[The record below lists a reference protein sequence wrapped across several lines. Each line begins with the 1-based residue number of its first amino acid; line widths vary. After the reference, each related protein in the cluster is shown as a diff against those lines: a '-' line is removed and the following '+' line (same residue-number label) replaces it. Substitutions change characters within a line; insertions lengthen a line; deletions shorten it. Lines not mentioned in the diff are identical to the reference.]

1 LTTVAAPDTTLCDF
15 TVTAYIGPMARPRSF
30 DPDEAL
36 NLARDVFWRKGFQG
50 TSLDDITAATGLAKP
65 SLYAAFGDK
74 NALFLKV
81 LDRYHERIVANA
93 ERVLKEGPSARDAI
107 ERWLT
112 GFVPFCSGVKGTRG
126 CLSVNTAADGA
137 SDQKEVRNRLERFN
151 RKLEQLLSN
160 RLRADRAQF
169 SDAFDPD
176 HTAHAI
182 MAIYMGLMVLAK
194 DAPDA
199 ARVRATLNQ
208 AMKLFA

>member
-1 LTTVAAPDTTLCDF
+1 
-15 TVTAYIGPMARPRSF
+15 MARPRSF

-36 NLARDVFWRKGFQG
+36 DLARDVFWRKGFQS
-50 TSLDDITAATGLAKP
+50 TSLHDVTAATGLAKP

-81 LDRYHERIVANA
+81 LDRYHQRIVANT
-93 ERVLKEGPSARDAI
+93 ERVLKEGPSAREAI

-112 GFVPFCSGVKGTRG
+112 GFVPFCSGAKGIRG
-126 CLSVNTAADGA
+126 CLSVNTVADGA
-137 SDQKEVRNRLERFN
+137 FDQKEVRKRVERFN
-151 RKLEQLLSN
+151 RKLEELLRN

-176 HTAHAI
+176 SAAHTI
-182 MAIYMGLMVLAK
+182 MAIYLGLMVMAK

-208 AMKLFA
+208 AMKLLA

>member
-1 LTTVAAPDTTLCDF
+1 
-15 TVTAYIGPMARPRSF
+15 MARPRSF
-30 DPDEAL
+30 NPDEAL
-36 NLARDVFWRKGFQG
+36 DLARDVFWRKGFQG

-81 LDRYHERIVANA
+81 LDRYHERIIANA
-93 ERVLKEGPSARDAI
+93 ERVLNDGPSARDAI

-112 GFVPFCSGVKGTRG
+112 GFVPFCSGIRGSRG
-126 CLSVNTAADGA
+126 CLSINTTADGA
-137 SDQKEVRNRLERFN
+137 SDQKEVRKKVERFN
-151 RKLEQLLSN
+151 RKLEELLRN
-160 RLRADRAQF
+160 RLRADRTQF

-176 HTAHAI
+176 SVAHTI
-182 MAIYMGLMVLAK
+182 MAIYLGLMVMAK

-208 AMKLFA
+208 AMKLLA

>member
-1 LTTVAAPDTTLCDF
+1 
-15 TVTAYIGPMARPRSF
+15 MARPRSF

-36 NLARDVFWRKGFQG
+36 DLARDVFWQRGFQG

-81 LDRYHERIVANA
+81 LERYHERIVAHA
-93 ERVLKEGPSARDAI
+93 EKVINEGPSARDAI
-107 ERWLT
+107 HRWLT
-112 GFVPFCSGVKGTRG
+112 GFVPYCSGIKGSRG
-126 CLSVNTAADGA
+126 CLSVNTSADGA
-137 SDQKEVRNRLERFN
+137 AEQKEVRNSVEAFN
-151 RKLEQLLSN
+151 RKLEELLRN

-169 SDAFDPD
+169 AKGFDPGA
-176 HTAHAI
+176 TAHTI
-182 MAIYMGLMVLAK
+182 MAIYLGLMVLAK

-208 AMKLFA
+208 ALKLLS

>member
-1 LTTVAAPDTTLCDF
+1 
-15 TVTAYIGPMARPRSF
+15 MARPRSF
-30 DPDEAL
+30 NPDEAL
-36 NLARDVFWRKGFQG
+36 DLARDVFWRKGFQG

-81 LDRYHERIVANA
+81 LDRYHERVIANA
-93 ERVLKEGPSARDAI
+93 ERILNDGPSARDAI

-112 GFVPFCSGVKGTRG
+112 GFVPFCSGIRGSRG
-126 CLSVNTAADGA
+126 CLSINTAADGA
-137 SDQKEVRNRLERFN
+137 SEQKEVRKGVERFN
-151 RKLEQLLSN
+151 RKLEELLRN

-169 SDAFDPD
+169 SDGFNPD
-176 HTAHAI
+176 SAAHTV
-182 MAIYMGLMVLAK
+182 MAIYFGLMVMAK

-208 AMKLFA
+208 AMKLLV

>member
-1 LTTVAAPDTTLCDF
+1 
-15 TVTAYIGPMARPRSF
+15 MARPRSF
-30 DPDEAL
+30 NPDEAL
-36 NLARDVFWRKGFQG
+36 DLARDVFWRKGFQG

-81 LDRYHERIVANA
+81 LDRYHERIIANA
-93 ERVLKEGPSARDAI
+93 ERVLNDGPSARDAI

-112 GFVPFCSGVKGTRG
+112 GFVPFCSGVRGSRG
-126 CLSVNTAADGA
+126 CLSINTAADGA
-137 SDQKEVRNRLERFN
+137 SDQKEVRKRVTRFN
-151 RKLEQLLSN
+151 RKLEQLLRS

-169 SDAFDPD
+169 SGGFDPD
-176 HTAHAI
+176 CAAHTI
-182 MAIYMGLMVLAK
+182 MAIYLGLMIMAK

-208 AMKLFA
+208 AMKLLA

>member
-1 LTTVAAPDTTLCDF
+1 
-15 TVTAYIGPMARPRSF
+15 MARPRSF
-30 DPDEAL
+30 NPEEAL
-36 NLARDVFWRKGFQG
+36 DLARDVFWRKGFQG

-93 ERVLKEGPSARDAI
+93 ERILNEGPSARDAI

-112 GFVPFCSGVKGTRG
+112 GFVPFCSGVRGSRG
-126 CLSVNTAADGA
+126 CLSINTAADGA
-137 SDQKEVRNRLERFN
+137 SDQKEVRKSVARFN
-151 RKLEQLLSN
+151 RKLEELLKN

-169 SDAFDPD
+169 SDGFDPD
-176 HTAHAI
+176 SVADTI
-182 MAIYMGLMVLAK
+182 MAIYSGLMVMAK

-199 ARVRATLNQ
+199 VRVRATLNQ
-208 AMKLFA
+208 AMKLLA

>member
-1 LTTVAAPDTTLCDF
+1 LSTIAALDRALCDF
-15 TVTAYIGPMARPRSF
+15 AASAYIGLMARPRSF

-36 NLARDVFWRKGFQG
+36 DLARDVFWRKGFQG
-50 TSLDDITAATGLAKP
+50 TSLDDVTAATGLAKP

-93 ERVLKEGPSARDAI
+93 ERILNEGPSARDAI

-112 GFVPFCSGVKGTRG
+112 GFIPFCSGVKGSRG
-126 CLSVNTAADGA
+126 CLSVNTAGDGA
-137 SDQKEVRNRLERFN
+137 SDHKEVCKRIGRFN
-151 RKLEQLLSN
+151 RKLEQLLSK
-160 RLRADRAQF
+160 RLRADRTQF
-169 SDAFDPD
+169 SDGFDPES
-176 HTAHAI
+176 TAHTI
-182 MAIYMGLMVLAK
+182 MAIYLGLMVMAK

-208 AMKLFA
+208 AMRLLA

>member
-1 LTTVAAPDTTLCDF
+1 
-15 TVTAYIGPMARPRSF
+15 MARPRSF
-30 DPDEAL
+30 DSDQAL
-36 NLARDVFWRKGFQG
+36 DLARDVFWRKGFQS
-50 TSLDDITAATGLAKP
+50 TSLDDITAAPGLAKP

-74 NALFLKV
+74 NALFLKI
-81 LDRYHERIVANA
+81 LDRYQASIVANA
-93 ERVLKEGPSARDAI
+93 ERILSEGPSARDAI

-112 GFVPFCSGVKGTRG
+112 GFVPFCSGVRGSRG

-137 SDQKEVRNRLERFN
+137 NDQKEVRNRVERFN
-151 RKLEQLLSN
+151 RKLEQLLSK

-176 HTAHAI
+176 VAAHTI
-182 MAIYMGLMVLAK
+182 MAIYLGLMVLAK

-208 AMKLFA
+208 ALKLLD

>member
-1 LTTVAAPDTTLCDF
+1 
-15 TVTAYIGPMARPRSF
+15 MARPRSF

-36 NLARDVFWRKGFQG
+36 DLARDVFWQKGFQG
-50 TSLDDITAATGLAKP
+50 ASLDDITAATGLNKP

-74 NALFLKV
+74 DALFLKV
-81 LDRYHERIVANA
+81 LDRYHARIVANA
-93 ERVLKEGPSARDAI
+93 ERVLKEGPAARDAI

-112 GFVPFCSGVKGTRG
+112 SFVPFCSGIKGSRG

-137 SDQKEVRNRLERFN
+137 ADQKAVRKRIERFN
-151 RKLEQLLSN
+151 RKLEQLLSD

-169 SDAFDPD
+169 SEAFDPD
-176 HTAHAI
+176 AAAHAI
-182 MAIYMGLMVLAK
+182 MAIYLGLMVLAK

-208 AMKLFA
+208 AVRLLD

>member
-1 LTTVAAPDTTLCDF
+1 
-15 TVTAYIGPMARPRSF
+15 MARPRSF

-36 NLARDVFWRKGFQG
+36 DLARDVFWQKGFQG
-50 TSLDDITAATGLAKP
+50 ASLDDITAATGLNKP

-74 NALFLKV
+74 DALFLKV
-81 LDRYHERIVANA
+81 LDRYHARIVANA
-93 ERVLKEGPSARDAI
+93 ERILKEGPAARDAI

-112 GFVPFCSGVKGTRG
+112 SFVPFCSGIKGSRG

-137 SDQKEVRNRLERFN
+137 ADQKAVRKRIERFN

-176 HTAHAI
+176 NTAHTI
-182 MAIYMGLMVLAK
+182 MAIYVGLMVLAK
-194 DAPDA
+194 DAPAA
-199 ARVRATLNQ
+199 ARVRGTLNQ
-208 AMKLFA
+208 AMKLLA

>member
-1 LTTVAAPDTTLCDF
+1 
-15 TVTAYIGPMARPRSF
+15 MARPRSF
-30 DPDEAL
+30 NPEEAL
-36 NLARDVFWRKGFQG
+36 DLARDVFWRKGFQG

-93 ERVLKEGPSARDAI
+93 ERILNEGPSARDAI

-112 GFVPFCSGVKGTRG
+112 GFVPFCSGVRGSRG
-126 CLSVNTAADGA
+126 CLSINTAADGA
-137 SDQKEVRNRLERFN
+137 SDQKEVRKSVARFN
-151 RKLEQLLSN
+151 RKLEELLKN

-169 SDAFDPD
+169 SDGFDPD
-176 HTAHAI
+176 SAAHTI
-182 MAIYMGLMVLAK
+182 MAIYSGLMVMAK

-199 ARVRATLNQ
+199 IHVRATLNQ
-208 AMKLFA
+208 AMKLLA

>member
-1 LTTVAAPDTTLCDF
+1 
-15 TVTAYIGPMARPRSF
+15 MARPRNF
-30 DPDEAL
+30 DPDEVL
-36 NLARDVFWRKGFQG
+36 DLARDVFWQKGFQG
-50 TSLDDITAATGLAKP
+50 TSLDDITAATGLNKP

-81 LDRYHERIVANA
+81 LDRYHARIVANA
-93 ERVLKEGPSARDAI
+93 ERVLKEGPAARDAI

-112 GFVPFCSGVKGTRG
+112 SFVPFCSGIKGSRG
-126 CLSVNTAADGA
+126 CLSVNTATDGA
-137 SDQKEVRNRLERFN
+137 ADQKAVRKRIERFN

-169 SDAFDPD
+169 SEAFDPD
-176 HTAHAI
+176 AAAHAI
-182 MAIYMGLMVLAK
+182 MAVYLGLMVLAK

-208 AMKLFA
+208 AKKLLD

>member
-1 LTTVAAPDTTLCDF
+1 
-15 TVTAYIGPMARPRSF
+15 MARPRSF

-36 NLARDVFWRKGFQG
+36 DLARDVFWQNGFQG

-81 LDRYHERIVANA
+81 LDRYHASIVANA
-93 ERVLKEGPSARDAI
+93 ERVLNQGPSARDAI

-112 GFVPFCSGVKGTRG
+112 GFVPYCSGTKGIRG
-126 CLSVNTAADGA
+126 CLSVNTAADGI
-137 SDQKEVRNRLERFN
+137 SDQRDVRDRVEGFN
-151 RKLEQLLSN
+151 RKLEQLLGN

-176 HTAHAI
+176 AAAHTI
-182 MAIYMGLMVLAK
+182 MAIYLGLMIMAK
-194 DAPDA
+194 DAPAA

-208 AMKLFA
+208 ALKLLA

>member
-1 LTTVAAPDTTLCDF
+1 
-15 TVTAYIGPMARPRSF
+15 MARPRSF
-30 DPDEAL
+30 DTDQAL
-36 NLARDVFWRKGFQG
+36 DLARDVFWRKGFQS

-74 NALFLKV
+74 NAMFLKV
-81 LDRYHERIVANA
+81 LERYHASIVADAERILN
-93 ERVLKEGPSARDAI
+93 EGPSARDAI

-112 GFVPFCSGVKGTRG
+112 GFVPFCSGVKGIRG

-137 SDQKEVRNRLERFN
+137 SDQKEVRNRVERFN
-151 RKLEQLLSN
+151 RKLEQLLSK

-169 SDAFDPD
+169 SDTFDPD
-176 HTAHAI
+176 VSAHTI
-182 MAIYMGLMVLAK
+182 MAIYLGLMVLAK

-208 AMKLFA
+208 ALKLLD

>member
-1 LTTVAAPDTTLCDF
+1 
-15 TVTAYIGPMARPRSF
+15 MARPRSF
-30 DPDEAL
+30 NPDEAL
-36 NLARDVFWRKGFQG
+36 DLARDVFWRKGFQG

-81 LDRYHERIVANA
+81 LDRYHERIIANA
-93 ERVLKEGPSARDAI
+93 ERVLNDGPSARDAI

-112 GFVPFCSGVKGTRG
+112 GFVPFCSGVRGSRG
-126 CLSVNTAADGA
+126 CLSINTAADGA
-137 SDQKEVRNRLERFN
+137 SEQKEIRKKVERFN
-151 RKLEQLLSN
+151 RKLEELLRN
-160 RLRADRAQF
+160 RLRADRTQF

-176 HTAHAI
+176 SVAHTI
-182 MAIYMGLMVLAK
+182 MAIYLGLMVMAK

-208 AMKLFA
+208 AMKLLA

>member
-1 LTTVAAPDTTLCDF
+1 
-15 TVTAYIGPMARPRSF
+15 MARPRSF

-36 NLARDVFWRKGFQG
+36 DLARDVFWRKGFQG
-50 TSLDDITAATGLAKP
+50 TSLDDITAATGLTKP

-81 LDRYHERIVANA
+81 LDRYHARIVESAERI
-93 ERVLKEGPSARDAI
+93 LKEGPSAREAI

-112 GFVPFCSGVKGTRG
+112 GFVPFCSDSKGSRG

-137 SDQKEVRNRLERFN
+137 AGQKEVRNRIERFN
-151 RKLEQLLSN
+151 RKLEQLIST

-176 HTAHAI
+176 DAAHAI

-194 DAPDA
+194 RAPDA

-208 AMKLFA
+208 AMKLLA

>member
-1 LTTVAAPDTTLCDF
+1 
-15 TVTAYIGPMARPRSF
+15 MARPRSF

-36 NLARDVFWRKGFQG
+36 DLARDVFWQNGFQG

-81 LDRYHERIVANA
+81 LDRYHASIVANA
-93 ERVLKEGPSARDAI
+93 ERVLNQGPSARDAI

-112 GFVPFCSGVKGTRG
+112 GFVPYCSGTKGIRG
-126 CLSVNTAADGA
+126 CLSVNTAADGI
-137 SDQKEVRNRLERFN
+137 SDQKDVRDRVERFN
-151 RKLEQLLSN
+151 RKLEQLLGS

-176 HTAHAI
+176 AAAHTI
-182 MAIYMGLMVLAK
+182 MAIYLGLMIMAK
-194 DAPDA
+194 DAPAA

-208 AMKLFA
+208 ALKLLA

>member
-1 LTTVAAPDTTLCDF
+1 
-15 TVTAYIGPMARPRSF
+15 MARPRSF
-30 DPDEAL
+30 NPDEAL
-36 NLARDVFWRKGFQG
+36 DLARDVFWRKGFQG

-81 LDRYHERIVANA
+81 LDRYHERIIANA
-93 ERVLKEGPSARDAI
+93 EPVLNDGPSARDAI

-112 GFVPFCSGVKGTRG
+112 GFIPFCSGVRGSRG
-126 CLSVNTAADGA
+126 CLSINTAADGA
-137 SDQKEVRNRLERFN
+137 SEQKEIRKKVERFN
-151 RKLEQLLSN
+151 RKLEELLRN
-160 RLRADRAQF
+160 RLRADRTQF

-176 HTAHAI
+176 SVAHTI
-182 MAIYMGLMVLAK
+182 MAIYLGLMVMAK

-208 AMKLFA
+208 AMKLLA

>member
-1 LTTVAAPDTTLCDF
+1 
-15 TVTAYIGPMARPRSF
+15 MARPRSF

-36 NLARDVFWRKGFQG
+36 DLARDVFWQNGFQG

-74 NALFLKV
+74 NALFLKF
-81 LDRYHERIVANA
+81 LDRYHASIVANA
-93 ERVLKEGPSARDAI
+93 ERALSQGPSARDAI

-112 GFVPFCSGVKGTRG
+112 GFVPYCSGTKGIRG
-126 CLSVNTAADGA
+126 CLSVNTAADGI
-137 SDQKEVRNRLERFN
+137 SDQKDVRDRVERFN

-176 HTAHAI
+176 AAAHTI
-182 MAIYMGLMVLAK
+182 MAIYLGLMIMAK
-194 DAPDA
+194 DAPAA

-208 AMKLFA
+208 ALKLLA

>member
-1 LTTVAAPDTTLCDF
+1 
-15 TVTAYIGPMARPRSF
+15 MARPRSF

-36 NLARDVFWRKGFQG
+36 DLARDVFWQKGFQG

-81 LDRYHERIVANA
+81 LDRYHASIVANA
-93 ERVLKEGPSARDAI
+93 ERVLNQGPSARDAI

-112 GFVPFCSGVKGTRG
+112 GFVPYCSGTKGIRG
-126 CLSVNTAADGA
+126 CLSVNTAADGI
-137 SDQKEVRNRLERFN
+137 SDQKDVRDRVERFN

-176 HTAHAI
+176 AAAHTI
-182 MAIYMGLMVLAK
+182 MAIYLGLMIMAK
-194 DAPDA
+194 DAPAA

-208 AMKLFA
+208 ALKLLA